1 MKQTSSALT
10 FLMAQYR
17 AIFKRAYIKG
27 IASAVLLTA
36 GLAAGQAQAAATYNS
51 LTSINDA
58 SGDVITINSGDT
70 AAIEVK
76 ADDATLNK
84 DVIFNLGE
92 GSDFKITASGTGT
105 VSMEGN
111 AKAITINGN
120 TAGKGTFTFGAKNA
134 DEKLQIQNLGT
145 LKIQNNA
152 NVTVTAGSGSDKAGV
167 DVYADTIEVN
177 NSTVDILQ
185 NVSGATGQNAILR
198 GKTINVSG
206 SNAVINLG
214 SKDRNGGRAT
224 LGWRSEANLDDNDK
238 PGSINSGSN
247 ISLSGGATLN
257 LIGHTGGAADSY
269 NTQGSQ
275 VWGNSLIANKS
286 FVEVSGAG
294 AQIWTHTNKFT
305 DTSFHVANNA
315 QLIIKPFEFR
325 VMKDDKTDSEHAFSF
340 INGTTTFDGGKL
352 IVEGNL
358 LAAGT
363 VEIKDSVNLTAGA
376 ANLVTSDQA
385 KNNQL
390 YNGVLTVGLGSEI
403 LNDNDKAI
411 ETESV
416 LKISSS
422 KLTEFLTGTNT
433 ETKVKD
439 KTYTDKAGIL
449 SFGAGKVT
457 LAFTDASQVDLH
469 DFNWVKTDMSTSG
482 SGNTAVAGSI
492 VYDTKLAGS
501 GSQSYSG
508 ETIGVTVSAADM
520 LVSDALGSGAGSIN
534 LKATNLILG
543 SNSYDDATTLGFSGA
558 TAQNLKFV
566 GDFNLADKV
575 TLSSTRSATQEGS
588 ELVISDN
595 GTITGDATFVS
606 GGSLTVDLGN
616 YTASGDFAISGG
628 SLTVQNT
635 GSNDQADSTLAMTG
649 KLDIVTSSS
658 ASGTI
663 VVDGKNASGDTILDL
678 SKADV
683 TFKAEGNKSFS
694 LKVQSG
700 GELVMD
706 AADFQGLLTAETS
719 ANKSGAQVTVGDSG
733 TISLVGNISLD
744 ASKLVSGSA
753 ADGQLF
759 FSGAGNALDIDGQLT
774 LTGNANVNIGNDNE
788 IVARSLQL
796 NNVASG
802 KATLQTGDITVID
815 ALTSSNASNTI
826 SVSGASLDLGDW
838 ADLGADATYAQA
850 LSTTGTLG
858 ANLSIDATGSVVT
871 VKNGT
876 WTGSSSTVTVNSGSL
891 VVGQTGMVDASG
903 AAITATLDIAKLDAK
918 AAYTAGSSGVEV
930 SAGSTIK
937 TAELVAAANAINVDG
952 TMEVAGKYTSGAATD
967 GSQDTFGVNLAA
979 DSITVNYG
987 GKLNFGEVATDAITL
1002 GTESGNLIQVAAN
1015 SFGAGAINLAGG
1027 EVGFAFDSTQSFS
1040 EDAIAEL
1047 RAEIFGVTAGNLVD
1061 GFINLGEGTI
1071 QGMPSG
1077 SGDIAWD
1084 DLEGFSD
1091 IIADVTTNNLQQ
1103 NTVTGITSSD
1113 EVRGNVGSLETTAG
1127 TTTVNVVGNTT
1138 LNNAAGN
1145 GGAFVADANGTVGSI
1160 NASKPAT
1167 ITLNNGGT
1175 IDDITMQQGG
1185 TLAINSVAGATEGA
1199 YGTTVQ
1205 GDINAPDAQATFAP
1219 AEGATTADT
1228 FVQGRTEV
1236 AQLTT
1241 AAGANTVFN
1250 GRVIV
1255 GQSPSANQTSVL
1267 EGVTTFNDQAT
1278 FAQAAQVKNTATFKG
1293 DATFK
1298 QAATIAAQTS
1308 FAHDV
1313 AFEGTT
1319 EILGNTTVA
1328 GTATAA
1334 QGLQINNG
1342 AQVTIDVLETQGSV
1356 FVGSDPVEGADPTE
1370 DSAGHLSIATLDLGT
1385 NDLVVD
1391 PAWDNPS
1398 GLSFAGVGSFAETKN
1413 QYADAGLINGGAY
1426 ALQNAI
1432 LSIGETDKDT
1442 VLEIFAPYINAQGN
1456 LSNADNGVGAIVYI
1470 ADHVDVGS
1478 TGKIVADKTNN
1489 VPAGGQLDK
1498 SEYTN
1503 YGLFIGENSVFAVD
1517 AQVAAGSEAAVT
1529 FQNGATIAAKGTGNN
1544 AGKIV
1549 LTGQYD
1555 QSDRIKLFEATTG
1568 KITVENTDGILVQTI
1583 NGLLTWDYKGQDFYI
1598 SDMEVDTDR
1607 AAAAFSATSS
1617 PVHNSLVAYGTGN
1630 TAWYDK
1636 TADKEATKTHGASL
1650 NSLYAYDNGNFYE
1663 RDAQGNVTT
1672 VVDPDELSLT
1682 YVKNPA
1688 YVDDTQTPDEPQY
1701 LVYAKADNA
1710 LLEAITQQEN
1720 NNGASAESAARM
1732 ADFAGVAQVAL
1743 KAGASTYEAISGRMG
1758 MGATN
1763 TTITYAN
1770 NGQGAGI
1777 WLTPIYQNSDS
1788 DGFDAQGVSYGTDIN
1803 LYGVALGGD
1812 YTLAN
1817 GVRVGALFNVGSGDA
1832 DGQGA
1837 GSAVT
1842 SDFDYYG
1849 FGLYAGYTMGQFSV
1863 VGDVSYTVVDNDV
1876 EASTEFSNIGK
1887 LETSLDSANLSIGV
1901 TGAYAFETAAGVEV
1915 TPHVGLRYTN
1925 IDIDDYTV
1933 DSKAGTIGS
1942 YSADSLSVFSIPVG
1956 VTIAS
1961 EFQAGTWSVK
1971 PSFDVTLTGNFGDD
1985 ENEGTFHWT
1994 GVENID
2000 SGLTSEIFDN
2010 FTYGATLG
2018 VAAQSA
2024 SGISLGLS
2032 VGYTG
2037 SSNVD
2042 DFGVNANARFT
2053 F

>member
-1 MKQTSSALT
+1 
-10 FLMAQYR
+10 MACN
-17 AIFKRAYIKG
+17 G
-27 IASAVLLTA
+27 LNVIAVH
-36 GLAAGQAQAAATYNS
+36 
-51 LTSINDA
+51 
-58 SGDVITINSGDT
+58 
-70 AAIEVK
+70 
-76 ADDATLNK
+76 
-84 DVIFNLGE
+84 
-92 GSDFKITASGTGT
+92 
-105 VSMEGN
+105 
-111 AKAITINGN
+111 
-120 TAGKGTFTFGAKNA
+120 
-134 DEKLQIQNLGT
+134 
-145 LKIQNNA
+145 
-152 NVTVTAGSGSDKAGV
+152 
-167 DVYADTIEVN
+167 
-177 NSTVDILQ
+177 
-185 NVSGATGQNAILR
+185 
-198 GKTINVSG
+198 
-206 SNAVINLG
+206 
-214 SKDRNGGRAT
+214 
-224 LGWRSEANLDDNDK
+224 
-238 PGSINSGSN
+238 GSI
-247 ISLSGGATLN
+247 
-257 LIGHTGGAADSY
+257 
-269 NTQGSQ
+269 
-275 VWGNSLIANKS
+275 
-286 FVEVSGAG
+286 
-294 AQIWTHTNKFT
+294 
-305 DTSFHVANNA
+305 
-315 QLIIKPFEFR
+315 R
-325 VMKDDKTDSEHAFSF
+325 
-340 INGTTTFDGGKL
+340 
-352 IVEGNL
+352 VEGNL
-358 LAAGT
+358 QVAGT
-363 VEIKDSVNLTAGA
+363 VVINENVNLTAGNA
-376 ANLVTSDQA
+376 AFNKEDSA
-385 KNNQL
+385 NSNEL
-390 YNGVLTVGLGSEI
+390 YNGVITVGLGSDFIDIDEV
-403 LNDNDKAI
+403 DKAI
-411 ETESV
+411 ETESI
-416 LKISSS
+416 LKISST
-422 KLTEFLTGTNT
+422 KLNEFLTDST
-433 ETKVKD
+433 TKTKYKD
-439 KTYTDKAGIL
+439 ESYEDKGGIL
-449 SFGAGKVT
+449 SFGAGKAT
-457 LAFTDASQVDLH
+457 LYFTDTTQVDLSK
-469 DFNWVKTDMSTSG
+469 FTWIETNMSESG
-482 SGNTAVAGSI
+482 ADNTAEAGAI
-492 VYDTKLAGS
+492 IYDTSLAGQKPS
-501 GSQSYSG
+501 GYSG
-508 ETIGVTVSAADM
+508 AAVGVTVFAEDM

-534 LKATNLILG
+534 LKATNLTLG
-543 SNSYDDATTLGFSGA
+543 SNSYDGTTTLGFSGA

-575 TLSSTRSATQEGS
+575 TLSSTRSVDQDGPDLDLVVS
-588 ELVISDN
+588 ED
-595 GTITGDATFVS
+595 GTISGDATLVS

-733 TISLVGNISLD
+733 TISLEGNASIAADKLIST
-744 ASKLVSGSA
+744 GSA
-753 ADGQLF
+753 ADGKLL
-759 FSGAGNALDIDGQLT
+759 FSGSGNTLDVDGQLT
-774 LTGNANVNIGNDNE
+774 ISGTANVNIGNGNE

-918 AAYTAGSSGVEV
+918 AAYTSGSSGVEV
-930 SAGSTIK
+930 SAGSTLN
-937 TAELVAAANAINVDG
+937 TTELVAGAASNAQAINVDG
-952 TMEVAGKYTSGAATD
+952 IMNVAGKYDSGSNAEDASD
-967 GSQDTFGVNLAA
+967 DTYGVNLA
-979 DSITVNYG
+979 SGSVVVNYG

-1015 SFGAGAINLAGG
+1015 SFGSGAINLSGG

-1040 EDAIAEL
+1040 KDAIAEL
-1047 RAEIFGVTAGNLVD
+1047 RAEIFGVTAGKLVD

-1103 NTVTGITSSD
+1103 NTVTGITTSD
-1113 EVRGNVGSLETTAG
+1113 DVRGNVGSLETTAG

-1205 GDINAPDAQATFAP
+1205 GDISAPTAQATFAP

-1228 FVQGRTEV
+1228 VVQGRTEV

-1255 GQSPSANQTSVL
+1255 GQSASANQTSVL

-1278 FAQAAQVKNTATFKG
+1278 FAQAAQVKNTATFNG

-1308 FAHDV
+1308 FAQDV

-1498 SEYTN
+1498 SEYTK

-1568 KITVENTDGILVQTI
+1568 TITVENTDGILVQTI

-1650 NSLYAYDNGNFYE
+1650 NSLYAYNNGTFYE
-1663 RDAQGNVTT
+1663 RDAQGNVTST

-1688 YVDDTQTPDEPQY
+1688 YDAQNPDSEVSEY

-1788 DGFDAQGVSYGTDIN
+1788 DGFDAQGVNYGTDIN

-1985 ENEGTFHWT
+1985 ENEGTFHWD

-2000 SGLTSEIFDN
+2000 SSLTSEIFDN

>member
-1 MKQTSSALT
+1 
-10 FLMAQYR
+10 
-17 AIFKRAYIKG
+17 
-27 IASAVLLTA
+27 
-36 GLAAGQAQAAATYNS
+36 
-51 LTSINDA
+51 
-58 SGDVITINSGDT
+58 
-70 AAIEVK
+70 
-76 ADDATLNK
+76 
-84 DVIFNLGE
+84 
-92 GSDFKITASGTGT
+92 
-105 VSMEGN
+105 
-111 AKAITINGN
+111 
-120 TAGKGTFTFGAKNA
+120 
-134 DEKLQIQNLGT
+134 
-145 LKIQNNA
+145 
-152 NVTVTAGSGSDKAGV
+152 
-167 DVYADTIEVN
+167 
-177 NSTVDILQ
+177 
-185 NVSGATGQNAILR
+185 
-198 GKTINVSG
+198 
-206 SNAVINLG
+206 
-214 SKDRNGGRAT
+214 
-224 LGWRSEANLDDNDK
+224 
-238 PGSINSGSN
+238 
-247 ISLSGGATLN
+247 
-257 LIGHTGGAADSY
+257 
-269 NTQGSQ
+269 
-275 VWGNSLIANKS
+275 
-286 FVEVSGAG
+286 
-294 AQIWTHTNKFT
+294 
-305 DTSFHVANNA
+305 
-315 QLIIKPFEFR
+315 
-325 VMKDDKTDSEHAFSF
+325 
-340 INGTTTFDGGKL
+340 
-352 IVEGNL
+352 
-358 LAAGT
+358 
-363 VEIKDSVNLTAGA
+363 
-376 ANLVTSDQA
+376 
-385 KNNQL
+385 
-390 YNGVLTVGLGSEI
+390 
-403 LNDNDKAI
+403 
-411 ETESV
+411 
-416 LKISSS
+416 
-422 KLTEFLTGTNT
+422 
-433 ETKVKD
+433 
-439 KTYTDKAGIL
+439 
-449 SFGAGKVT
+449 
-457 LAFTDASQVDLH
+457 
-469 DFNWVKTDMSTSG
+469 
-482 SGNTAVAGSI
+482 
-492 VYDTKLAGS
+492 
-501 GSQSYSG
+501 
-508 ETIGVTVSAADM
+508 
-520 LVSDALGSGAGSIN
+520 
-534 LKATNLILG
+534 
-543 SNSYDDATTLGFSGA
+543 
-558 TAQNLKFV
+558 
-566 GDFNLADKV
+566 
-575 TLSSTRSATQEGS
+575 
-588 ELVISDN
+588 
-595 GTITGDATFVS
+595 
-606 GGSLTVDLGN
+606 
-616 YTASGDFAISGG
+616 
-628 SLTVQNT
+628 
-635 GSNDQADSTLAMTG
+635 
-649 KLDIVTSSS
+649 
-658 ASGTI
+658 
-663 VVDGKNASGDTILDL
+663 
-678 SKADV
+678 
-683 TFKAEGNKSFS
+683 
-694 LKVQSG
+694 
-700 GELVMD
+700 
-706 AADFQGLLTAETS
+706 
-719 ANKSGAQVTVGDSG
+719 
-733 TISLVGNISLD
+733 
-744 ASKLVSGSA
+744 
-753 ADGQLF
+753 
-759 FSGAGNALDIDGQLT
+759 
-774 LTGNANVNIGNDNE
+774 
-788 IVARSLQL
+788 
-796 NNVASG
+796 
-802 KATLQTGDITVID
+802 
-815 ALTSSNASNTI
+815 
-826 SVSGASLDLGDW
+826 
-838 ADLGADATYAQA
+838 
-850 LSTTGTLG
+850 
-858 ANLSIDATGSVVT
+858 
-871 VKNGT
+871 
-876 WTGSSSTVTVNSGSL
+876 
-891 VVGQTGMVDASG
+891 MVDASG

-987 GKLNFGEVATDAITL
+987 GKLNFGEAATDAITL

-1015 SFGAGAINLAGG
+1015 SFGDGAINLSGG
-1027 EVGFAFDSTQSFS
+1027 EVGFAFDSGASFTK
-1040 EDAIAEL
+1040 EAIAEL
-1047 RAEIFGVTAGNLVD
+1047 RKDIFGEASGTVD
-1061 GFINLGEGTI
+1061 GFINLGDGTI

-1127 TTTVNVVGNTT
+1127 TTTVKVVGNTT

-1205 GDINAPDAQATFAP
+1205 GDINAPAAQATFAP

-1228 FVQGRTEV
+1228 VVQGRTEV

-1278 FAQAAQVKNTATFKG
+1278 FAKDAQVKNTATFNG
-1293 DATFK
+1293 DATFE

-1308 FAHDV
+1308 FAQDV
-1313 AFEGTT
+1313 AFKGTT

-1529 FQNGATIAAKGTGNN
+1529 FQNGVTIAAKGTGNN

-1568 KITVENTDGILVQTI
+1568 QITVENTDGILVQTI

-1598 SDMEVDTDR
+1598 SEMEVDTDR

-1650 NSLYAYDNGNFYE
+1650 NSLYAYDNGTFYE
-1663 RDAQGNVTT
+1663 RDAQGNVTN

-1710 LLEAITQQEN
+1710 LLDAITQQEN
-1720 NNGASAESAARM
+1720 NDGASAESAARM

-1770 NGQGAGI
+1770 NGQGAGL
-1777 WLTPIYQNSDS
+1777 WVTPIYMNSDS
-1788 DGFDAQGVSYGTDIN
+1788 DGFEAQGISYGTDIN

-1849 FGLYAGYTMGQFSV
+1849 FGLYAGYTMGQFSI
-1863 VGDVSYTVVDNDV
+1863 VGDVSYTAVDNDV
-1876 EASTEFSNIGK
+1876 EANTEFANIGK
-1887 LETSLDSANLSIGV
+1887 LETSLDSSNISLGV
-1901 TGAYAFETAAGVEV
+1901 TGAYAFDTAAGVKV
-1915 TPHVGLRYTN
+1915 TPHVGLRYSY

-1933 DSKAGTIGS
+1933 DSKAGAIGS

-1961 EFQAGTWSVK
+1961 EFNAGSWSVK
-1971 PSFDVTLTGNFGDD
+1971 PSFDITLTGNFGDD
-1985 ENEGTFHWT
+1985 ENEGTFHWD

-2018 VAAQSA
+2018 IAAQSA